1 MFTGI
6 VEELGEIVA
15 IEEFNDAA
23 RLTVRGPLVTADA
36 VRGDSIAINGVCLTV
51 TGFADGTF
59 SADVISETL
68 IRSSL
73 GALAAGSPVNLERP
87 MRLDDRL
94 GGDRRTDL
102 DLCNLDELPLARAA
116 FVFKGGQQGN
126 SGVHTRD
133 GISGPLKIARWAV
146 GITRAGRHPRQ
157 LFDIERPTHVVAPRT
172 SQT

>member
-1 MFTGI
+1 MGGSTRAAERLCLRIQAQSARQRDPRSPWHAVWLRGKGVCAVFTGI

-36 VRGDSIAINGVCLTV
+36 VRGDSLAINGVCLTV
-51 TGFADGTF
+51 TDFAGGTF

-68 IRSSL
+68 SRSSL

-94 GGDRRTDL
+94 GGHI
-102 DLCNLDELPLARAA
+102 
-116 FVFKGGQQGN
+116 VQGA
-126 SGVHTRD
+126 RD
-133 GISGPLKIARWAV
+133 GNGAVPL
-146 GITRAGRHPRQ
+146 RHSR
-157 LFDIERPTHVVAPRT
+157 EG
-172 SQT
+172 

>member
-1 MFTGI
+1 MGGSTRAAERLCWRIQAQSARQRDPRSPWHAGWLRGNEVCAVFTGI

-51 TGFADGTF
+51 TDFADGTF

-68 IRSSL
+68 SRSSL

-87 MRLDDRL
+87 MRLDERL
-94 GGDRRTDL
+94 RGYSRLWHGGGNRT
-102 DLCNLDELPLARAA
+102 LP
-116 FVFKGGQQGN
+116 
-126 SGVHTRD
+126 
-133 GISGPLKIARWAV
+133 GP
-146 GITRAGRHPRQ
+146 HPRG
-157 LFDIERPTHVVAPRT
+157 
-172 SQT
+172 